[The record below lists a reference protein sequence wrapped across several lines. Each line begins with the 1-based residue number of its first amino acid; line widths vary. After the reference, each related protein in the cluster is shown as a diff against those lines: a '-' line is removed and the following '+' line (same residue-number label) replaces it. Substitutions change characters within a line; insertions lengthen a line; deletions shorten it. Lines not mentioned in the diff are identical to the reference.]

1 MAIALF
7 RNLRRTK
14 FSMRFFRL
22 LFLCFLLPFT
32 AFAQLGSI
40 TGKVVTKASKTP
52 VPQASVF
59 LSNSSFGTS
68 TSGDGSFQLNRLRPG
83 QYTLV
88 VTSIGFQ
95 DYTQKIQ
102 VEEDHALNIEVDL
115 EPKVVELHEV
125 TISTNAKADWRRN
138 FEQFKKDF
146 LGQDDNAK
154 LCQILNPDVIY
165 FTYHKK
171 ALLLEA
177 ETEKFLVI
185 DNHALGYRVKFLLK
199 DFSSDGIAE
208 VIRYGGQRLFEEL
221 PGSAAQKRIW
231 QKARDDA
238 YYGSSMHFYRALY
251 TDRLTEEGF
260 EVRHLTRYLNPA
272 RPSDQ
277 VLRQLI
283 NKFKTLR
290 MVDSANH
297 WIEVANMSKY
307 YMDKVTQTP
316 YASFEL
322 LRQTQMPGV
331 YAISSPNYLYVMYT
345 KKRDETNYKD
355 VFRPLDMPNYEI
367 SVITFPSTPPVA
379 FFDKNG
385 IVTSGEPL
393 YEGTWSKS
401 RISQLLPVD
410 YVPSEKR

>member
-1 MAIALF
+1 MPFSAL
-7 RNLRRTK
+7 
-14 FSMRFFRL
+14 
-22 LFLCFLLPFT
+22 
-32 AFAQLGSI
+32 AQLGSI

-52 VPQASVF
+52 IPQASVF

-68 TSGDGSFQLNRLRPG
+68 TSGDGSFQLNKLRPG

-102 VEEDHALNIEVDL
+102 VEEDQALNVEVNL
-115 EPKVVELHEV
+115 VPKVVELREV

-199 DFSSDGIAE
+199 DFSSDGITE
-208 VIRYGGQRLFEEL
+208 VIRYGGERLFEEL
-221 PGSAAQKRIW
+221 PGSSAQKKVW

-238 YYGSSMHFYRALY
+238 YYGSSMQFYRALY
-251 TDRLTEEGF
+251 TDKLAEEGF
-260 EVRHLTRYLNPA
+260 EVHHLSRYLNPV

-283 NKFKTLR
+283 GKFKSLR

-297 WIEVANMSKY
+297 WIEIANMSKY

-322 LRQTQMPGV
+322 LRPTQTPGV
-331 YAISSPNYLYVMYT
+331 YAMAFSNYLYVMYT

-367 SVITFPSTPPVA
+367 SVITLPSSPGA
-379 FFDKNG
+379 AIFDKNG
-385 IVTSGEPL
+385 IVINGEPL

-401 RISQLLPVD
+401 RLSQLLPVD